1 MSLRIV
7 PRWLS
12 WLRLPALAVL
22 LLAVLANPVL
32 AAVGDLH
39 EATRGSAAHLHH
51 ADQHALAADAD
62 DADDAGDL
70 LHALMHAAHCCGHLT
85 AIPSQFALLP
95 MAAVRA
101 APQARADLPARS
113 HTPSL
118 ALRPPIAA

>member
-7 PRWLS
+7 PRCLS

-39 EATRGSAAHLHH
+39 EATRGSAAHLHQ
-51 ADQHALAADAD
+51 ADGHALAADAD
-62 DADDAGDL
+62 DADNAGDL

>member
-7 PRWLS
+7 PRCLS

-39 EATRGSAAHLHH
+39 EATRGSAAHLHQ
-51 ADQHALAADAD
+51 ADEHALAD

-85 AIPSQFALLP
+85 AIPSRFALLP

>member
-1 MSLRIV
+1 M
-7 PRWLS
+7 S

-39 EATRGSAAHLHH
+39 EATRGSAEHLHQV
-51 ADQHALAADAD
+51 DEHALAADAD
-62 DADDAGDL
+62 DADAAGDL

-85 AIPSQFALLP
+85 AIPSQFALPP
-95 MAAVRA
+95 MVFARSVL
-101 APQARADLPARS
+101 QARVMLPARS